1 MTILEKK
8 VDAIAR
14 SLLTADFTE
23 RNAALAELKQLMSAD
38 DSRDREMSI
47 AECIDQCLLDLGV
60 PERVYGYRYLQ
71 IALREVVLDPELVFA
86 VTKVLYPLIAKECD
100 TTKMRVERAIRHAIE
115 TGLDR
120 IDFETQ
126 EKYFGNT
133 VSPNKGKPTNGEFI
147 AKIASVVR
155 KKHRGGVTRVF
166 QNLSRLRSLPRSLRA
181 L

>member
-38 DSRDREMSI
+38 DSGDKEMSI
-47 AECIDQCLLDLGV
+47 AECIDQCLSDLGV
-60 PERVYGYRYLQ
+60 HERVLGFRYPQ
-71 IALREVVLDPELVFA
+71 AALRETVKNPKMVFKL
-86 VTKVLYPLIAKECD
+86 TTNLYPMVAEEFG
-100 TTKMRVERAIRHAIE
+100 TTKSRAERAIRHAIK

-133 VSPNKGKPTNGEFI
+133 ISPNKGKPTNGEFI

-155 KKHRGGVTRVF
+155 KKVGG
-166 QNLSRLRSLPRSLRA
+166 S
-181 L
+181 